1 MKRKSPKKKILI
13 TSIALVLAAAIGLGA
28 WYYAGHSSS
37 EPVNVY
43 PFSFVGMTEYWGDS
57 RESYGPVST
66 DGIQTVYLSGTQS
79 VTEILVSQGDS
90 VKKGDLLMT
99 FDTTLSDL
107 ALERKRLEVE
117 KLKLQLEDAKDDLRQ
132 INAMRPMVIPTPP
145 EDEEPDENLGTGLKG
160 DYQISTQSKY
170 DGSSREKA
178 LICWIR
184 DIKNVD
190 DAVLE
195 AIRQQAEV
203 FQQEN
208 AEKEPEPTEPEA
220 QSEEEVPSEGD
231 ASQPEETVPEETEP
245 TEITVDNFYVV
256 FKVTSGNMSLGA
268 TQTWQGLY
276 VKREPGTNTFSFRFF
291 NADGLKDH
299 TLTESEQPTTPP
311 EIDYGSGY
319 TAAQIAEMRAQQE
332 KTIRDLEFNIKM
344 TEADYKI
351 MQTEAND
358 GKVYAQIDGTVVSV
372 LTEEEA
378 RQLQQPILKLSGG
391 GGFYIE
397 GSVSELEKDT
407 LEIGQEVTVND
418 WNSGMV
424 YVGTISSVG
433 DFPSTSE
440 SYYGTGNP
448 NVSFYPFI
456 VFVDESADLQAGRYV
471 SVTYSSGSAQQGIYL
486 ENPFLRTE
494 QGKSYVYVRA
504 QDGTLEKRYVT
515 TGKSLWGS
523 YTEILSGISAEDCIA
538 FPYGKN
544 VKQGAQTVES
554 DLSALYNW

>member
-1 MKRKSPKKKILI
+1 MNHKSPKKKFLI
-13 TSIALVLAAAIGLGA
+13 ISISLVLVVAIGLGA
-28 WYYAGHSSS
+28 WYYVGHSSS
-37 EPVNVY
+37 DPVNVY
-43 PFSFVGMTEYWGDS
+43 PFSFIGMTEYWGDS
-57 RESYGPVST
+57 RESYGPIST
-66 DGIQTVYLSGTQS
+66 DRIQTVYLSDTQS
-79 VTEILVSQGDS
+79 ITEIMVSQGDS

-132 INAMRPMVIPTPP
+132 INSMRPMVIPTPS
-145 EDEEPDENLGTGLKG
+145 EDEEPDENLGTALKG

-178 LICWIR
+178 LICWVR
-184 DIKNVD
+184 DSKNVD

-195 AIRQQAEV
+195 AVRQQAEV

-208 AEKEPEPTEPEA
+208 AEKEPDPTEPDG
-220 QSEEEVPSEGD
+220 QSEEETSSEGE
-231 ASQPEETVPEETEP
+231 ASEPDETIPVETEP
-245 TEITVDNFYVV
+245 EKITVNSFYVV
-256 FKVTSGNMSLGA
+256 FKVTSGNMSLG
-268 TQTWQGLY
+268 TVQTWQGLF
-276 VKREPGTNTFSFRFF
+276 VKRDPGTNTYSFQFF
-291 NADGLKDH
+291 NADNLKDH
-299 TLTESEQPTTPP
+299 TLAESEQPATQP

-332 KTIRDLEFNIKM
+332 KAIRDLEFNIKM

-358 GKVYAQIDGTVVSV
+358 GKIYAQIDGTVVSV
-372 LTEEEA
+372 LTEDEA
-378 RQLQQPILKLSGG
+378 RQQQQPILKLSGG

-418 WNSGMV
+418 WNTGMV
-424 YVGTISSVG
+424 YVGTISSIG
-433 DFPSTSE
+433 DFPSSSD
-440 SYYGTGNP
+440 SYYGSGNP
-448 NVSFYPFI
+448 NASFYPFT
-456 VFVDESADLQAGRYV
+456 VFVDESADLQAGRYA
-471 SVTYSSGSAQQGIYL
+471 SVTYSSGSSQQGIYL
-486 ENPFLRTE
+486 ETPFLRTE
-494 QGKSYVYVRA
+494 QGKTYVYVQG

-523 YTEILSGISAEDCIA
+523 YTEVLSGLTEEDYIA

-544 VKQGAQTVES
+544 VKQGAKTIES
-554 DLSALYNW
+554 DLSDLYG